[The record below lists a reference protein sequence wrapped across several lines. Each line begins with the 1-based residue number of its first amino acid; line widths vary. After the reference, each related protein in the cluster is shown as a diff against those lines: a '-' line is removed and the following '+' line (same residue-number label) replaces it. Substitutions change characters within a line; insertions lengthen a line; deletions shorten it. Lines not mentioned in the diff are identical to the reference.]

1 MGHPLGVVIWFRSST
16 SYQRKQVD
24 AMGHIMTHSRLDG
37 RISQLLLVT
46 SDDSLTL
53 ESGSHR
59 IEERQALRHGH

>member
-1 MGHPLGVVIWFRSST
+1 
-16 SYQRKQVD
+16 
-24 AMGHIMTHSRLDG
+24 MGHIMTHSRLDG

-46 SDDSLTL
+46 PDDSLTL